1 MSRSTASRRRCTAIH
16 GCSTR
21 LVRNL
26 MHNALRHGAPP
37 VTAELSRAPAATV
50 ELRVRDHGPGIPAGE
65 GERVFEPFYRP
76 SGRGETTGG
85 WGLGLSLV
93 RQIAEHHGGA
103 VRYESPS
110 GGGACFIVTLP
121 VYRATRKMN

>member
-1 MSRSTASRRRCTAIH
+1 MVTGDARLL
-16 GCSTR
+16 GR

-26 MHNALRHGAPP
+26 MHNALRHGGTP
-37 VTAELSRAPAATV
+37 VTATV
-50 ELRVRDHGPGIPAGE
+50 AQAGGEAEIRVRDHGRGIPETESA
-65 GERVFEPFYRP
+65 RVFEPFYRP
-76 SGRGETTGG
+76 SGRSEATGG
-85 WGLGLSLV
+85 WGLGLALV
-93 RQIAEHHGGA
+93 RQIAERHGGA